1 MEMKA
6 HTVANVVLISI
17 APTPNMFHHNNVG
30 VTYAR
35 TSNFKVEQI
44 PLYFVPLYFVL
55 MPHFMVTI
63 IKAPFTT
70 TSTHTVAGMRSR
82 PWTSRGTNL

>member
-1 MEMKA
+1 MEMKV

-44 PLYFVPLYFVL
+44 PLFLYHYIL
-55 MPHFMVTI
+55 C
-63 IKAPFTT
+63 
-70 TSTHTVAGMRSR
+70 
-82 PWTSRGTNL
+82 